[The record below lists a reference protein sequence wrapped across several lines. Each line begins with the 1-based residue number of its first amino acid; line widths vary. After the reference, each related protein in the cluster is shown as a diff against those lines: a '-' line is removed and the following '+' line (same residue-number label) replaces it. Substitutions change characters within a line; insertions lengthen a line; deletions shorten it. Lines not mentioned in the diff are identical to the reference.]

1 MNKHKDALNVSNVQS
16 IKTTNY
22 LISTAANLLKSE
34 KCFIGSLIFSALLY
48 AIKNGKNIELKRGNW
63 SLKIN

>member
-1 MNKHKDALNVSNVQS
+1 MIKPKDALHASNVQS
-16 IKTTNY
+16 IKATNY

-34 KCFIGSLIFSALLY
+34 KCFIGSLLFFAVLY
-48 AIKNGKNIELKRGNW
+48 AIKNGKNIELKVGNR